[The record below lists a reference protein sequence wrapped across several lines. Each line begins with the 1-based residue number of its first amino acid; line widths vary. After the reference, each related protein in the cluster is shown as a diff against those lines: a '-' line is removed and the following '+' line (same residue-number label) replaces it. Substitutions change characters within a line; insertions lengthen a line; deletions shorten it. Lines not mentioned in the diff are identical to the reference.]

1 MQQKSWAVALILSIF
16 FGVLGIDRFYLGYT
30 GKGILKLNVSSD
42 LREPEQV
49 TLPADTRSRHTTYE
63 LALLSMVL

>member
-1 MQQKSWAVALILSIF
+1 MILGPSF
-16 FGVLGIDRFYLGYT
+16 SLN
-30 GKGILKLNVSSD
+30 NVSSD

>member
-1 MQQKSWAVALILSIF
+1 MFSSSLSVPCAERLRTE
-16 FGVLGIDRFYLGYT
+16 VLPNPANY
-30 GKGILKLNVSSD
+30 LNVSSD

>member
-1 MQQKSWAVALILSIF
+1 MNRWFTTANEN
-16 FGVLGIDRFYLGYT
+16 
-30 GKGILKLNVSSD
+30 NVSSD

>member
-1 MQQKSWAVALILSIF
+1 MEAEKRKALS
-16 FGVLGIDRFYLGYT
+16 
-30 GKGILKLNVSSD
+30 NVSSD

-49 TLPADTRSRHTTYE
+49 TLPADTRSRHTTYK